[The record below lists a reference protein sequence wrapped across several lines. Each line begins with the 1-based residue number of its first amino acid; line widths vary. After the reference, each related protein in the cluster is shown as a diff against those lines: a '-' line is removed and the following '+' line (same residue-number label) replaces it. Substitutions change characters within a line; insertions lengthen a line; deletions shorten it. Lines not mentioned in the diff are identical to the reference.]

1 MLPSCIDEEWFRVT
15 HVSPGGVKYET
26 TGRATS
32 DAEAVRLADE
42 TLEYVERIGI
52 SDHLSADGKIVRPP
66 AQLRVERIRPDEA
79 TPGFGVVITLLD
91 GTVKRK

>member
-1 MLPSCIDEEWFRVT
+1 VDDAEWFRVT
-15 HVSPGGVKYET
+15 NVSPSPVGYET
-26 TGRATS
+26 TDKATS

-52 SDHLSADGKIVRPP
+52 SDHLSADGTTVRPP
-66 AQLRVERIRPDEA
+66 AQLHVERIRPDQA

-91 GTVKRK
+91 GTVQRK